1 LTTPC
6 RRRSTASSSC
16 AWPKIAAYK
25 EYGRLRRLAGGGG
38 TYTGLIR
45 LARLADDEYN
55 SGLFDFNRDKR
66 TPHLSLD
73 DKALAGILKSLYF
86 SQSPYAFRV
95 LPPEI
100 LGSVYERFL
109 GKVIRLTL
117 GHQAKV
123 QQKPEVRKAGG
134 VYYTLGYIVDYIVE
148 QTVTQQIAGKSP
160 AQLRGYRVLDM
171 ACGSGSFLVGA
182 YRALLD
188 HYLRRYSENEP
199 ERHAKAVYAVAIAG
213 YSTSLPLSG
222 GGSQT
227 IPLSGGWCRVSGAGV
242 QRSRSASDRTPPT

>member
-1 LTTPC
+1 MQKTIDRIVFL
-6 RRRSTASSSC
+6 RMAEDRG
-16 AWPKIAAYK
+16 IK
-25 EYGRLRRLAGGGG
+25 EYGRLQRLAGGGG

-45 LARLADDEYN
+45 IARVADDKYN
-55 SGLFDFNRDKR
+55 SGLFDFSRDKL

-73 DKALAGILKSLYF
+73 DKALAGILKDLHF
-86 SQSPYAFRV
+86 PQSPYAFRV

-100 LGSVYERFL
+100 LGSVYERIL